1 MFKTTNTVVAGDYA
15 GRKVK
20 VKFFNQI
27 QLCRL
32 FSAPILVDETTVA
45 RYEVVSQD
53 VSKSGTSALCRG
65 FIGRFFFGTPG
76 MIAGSLSA
84 KNKVAT
90 TVSVEFKN
98 GDRSLMEVDRRIYKL
113 LMKKLFV

>member
-1 MFKTTNTVVAGDYA
+1 MFKTINTVVAGDYA

-53 VSKSGTSALCRG
+53 VSKSGTSALCRE
-65 FIGRFFFGTPG
+65 FIGRFFLGTPG
-76 MIAGSLSA
+76 MDCYTIS
-84 KNKVAT
+84 
-90 TVSVEFKN
+90 
-98 GDRSLMEVDRRIYKL
+98 RVDKHPK
-113 LMKKLFV
+113 M